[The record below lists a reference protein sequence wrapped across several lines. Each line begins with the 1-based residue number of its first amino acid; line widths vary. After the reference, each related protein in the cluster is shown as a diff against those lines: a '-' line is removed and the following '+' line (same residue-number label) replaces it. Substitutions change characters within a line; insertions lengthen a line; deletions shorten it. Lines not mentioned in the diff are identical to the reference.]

1 MPSHDWGHFF
11 INRVNLRCF
20 VHSAN
25 FVSAHTESV
34 TIHPLALNALCFLL
48 EHQWM
53 FEPCLIVVFESLYCP
68 QCHCWKWFKYVK
80 YARKLKNLHFLSDF
94 FWRTVLSLTV
104 QNKQG
109 THEQT
114 VIEHPV
120 TTHSIKN
127 QGFPNFEGGYFNNF
141 SNFFYVNIFYVKCL
155 TVLNKNIIHFVWS
168 LLFCSN
174 EELFSKT
181 R

>member
-1 MPSHDWGHFF
+1 MFPSGASVNVWTLFNSCVWVPLLSSVSLLEMVQICQICWKTEESAFF
-11 INRVNLRCF
+11 I
-20 VHSAN
+20 
-25 FVSAHTESV
+25 
-34 TIHPLALNALCFLL
+34 
-48 EHQWM
+48 
-53 FEPCLIVVFESLYCP
+53 
-68 QCHCWKWFKYVK
+68 WF
-80 YARKLKNLHFLSDF
+80 S
-94 FWRTVLSLTV
+94 WRTVLSLTV

-155 TVLNKNIIHFVWS
+155 TVLNKKYNTFCMISFILFK
-168 LLFCSN
+168 LLTFSQ
-174 EELFSKT
+174 FSKGCPNHSKPLYAWT
-181 R
+181 LKYSTNTVRYVYFERFAHSIVCKIGRNKK